1 LDLLILILGLLGL
14 WFGTDL
20 ALDGALDVSKRLG
33 VSKSFVGL
41 TILAIGT
48 GLPELV
54 VGLDGG
60 IQQLKGID
68 ASGVVVGNAVGSAIA
83 QGALVLGVAGMLAYL
98 RLAPRMI
105 RRDATVL
112 MFATIM
118 LALVGFDGGITRTE
132 GGVLLVMYA
141 LYFVVLIQSE
151 RRLAKDPDD
160 QLDEEH
166 GTPPTLWRSIISVIG
181 GIGLVVFSA
190 EVVVT
195 SAIDLATVWGVSQSV
210 VGIFIV
216 GAGTSLPELALS
228 VRAAFRGQAS
238 ISVGNVIGSNTFDLL
253 VPVGASALIHPL
265 LVDER
270 TITIDLP
277 VLAIV
282 TMATVFFFI
291 RKKGMQRGEAL
302 TLLLLYTAYLVIR
315 LFFQPG

>member
-1 LDLLILILGLLGL
+1 M
-14 WFGTDL
+14 
-20 ALDGALDVSKRLG
+20 SKRLG

-60 IQQLKGID
+60 IQTLMGTD

-83 QGALVLGVAGMLAYL
+83 QGALVLGVAGMMAYL

-112 MFATIM
+112 MFATVA
-118 LALVGFDGGITRTE
+118 LALVGFNGGISRTE
-132 GGVLLVMYA
+132 GGILLLMYA
-141 LYFVVLIQSE
+141 LYFVVLVQSE
-151 RRLAKDPDD
+151 RRLAKDPTD
-160 QLDEEH
+160 QLDDDDV
-166 GTPPTLWRSIISVIG
+166 PPSLWRSAVSVIG

-195 SAIDLATVWGVSQSV
+195 SAIDLAEVWGVSQAI

-265 LVDER
+265 IVEER
-270 TITIDLP
+270 TITVDLP
-277 VLAIV
+277 MLAVV

-291 RKKGMQRGEAL
+291 RKKGMQRGEAM
-302 TLLLLYTAYLVIR
+302 TLLFLYGAYVVVR
-315 LFFQPG
+315 LFFPAP